1 MAEEYLTDAEQ
12 AEEVKR
18 LFKEYAPVVILG
30 VVLGGGGYFGWG
42 YYKNFETGRSIKA
55 GEEFSQMGMAL
66 QINDTKKAKSIGE
79 GIIKDYSGLPYADQA
94 RLTLARIAVD
104 EGHDADA
111 VTPLTE
117 VMNNS
122 KDSELKQIARLRLA
136 RVLIDQG
143 KPDDALALLDVA
155 HAGTFAGRY
164 HQVRGDALLAKK
176 DSAGAIS
183 EYKTALTSAADG
195 GVDGSL
201 VEMKLADLG
210 ANGDAPT
217 TTKVKP

>member
-1 MAEEYLTDAEQ
+1 MSEEFLTDAEQ

-30 VVLGGGGYFGWG
+30 VVLGGGGYFGFG
-42 YYKNFETGRSIKA
+42 YYKNMQSGRAIKA
-55 GEEFSQMGMAL
+55 GEEFSQMGVAL

-79 GIIKDYSGLPYADQA
+79 GIIKDYSSLPYADQA

-111 VTPLTE
+111 VPQLTD

-143 KPDDALALLDVA
+143 KSDDALKLLDVA
-155 HAGTFAGRY
+155 QAGSFVGRY

-176 DSAGAIS
+176 DNAAAIN
-183 EYKTALTSAADG
+183 EYKIALGSAADG

>member
-1 MAEEYLTDAEQ
+1 MAEEFLTDAEQ

-18 LFKEYAPVVILG
+18 LFKEYAPVIILG
-30 VVLGGGGYFGWG
+30 VLLGGGGYFGWG
-42 YYKNFETGRSIKA
+42 YYQKYMTGRAVKA
-55 GEEFSQMGMAL
+55 GEEFSLMSAAL
-66 QINDTKKAKSIGE
+66 QVNDTKKAKSMAE
-79 GIIKDYSGLPYADQA
+79 GIINAYSSLPYADQA

-111 VTPLTE
+111 VAPLTE

-136 RVLIDQG
+136 RVLVDQG
-143 KPDDALALLDVA
+143 KSDEALNLLNVA
-155 HAGTFAGRY
+155 GAGSFVGRY

-176 DSAGAIS
+176 DSSGAIN
-183 EYKTALTSAADG
+183 EYKLALSAPQDG
-195 GVDGSL
+195 GVDNSL
-201 VEMKLADLG
+201 IEMKLADLG

-217 TTKVKP
+217 TPKVKP